1 MESPEKKD
9 QSFVPRFHFH
19 GLMML
24 PAVVSAYPQ
33 IDLMHDLGMLGIIQ
47 QEYIAAYMLD
57 DTLLLIGVILTLS
70 HRKLQEREGQWLK
83 LISGLVIL
91 ALGLVMIF
99 RPAWLQLE
107 H

>member
-1 MESPEKKD
+1 M
-9 QSFVPRFHFH
+9 
-19 GLMML
+19 GL
-24 PAVVSAYPQ
+24 
-33 IDLMHDLGMLGIIQ
+33 
-47 QEYIAAYMLD
+47 YIAAYMLD
-57 DTLLLIGVILTLS
+57 DTLLLIGVVLTLS